1 MSTAGLNAFPRVTD
15 ILLLDKFFKT
25 LYGAEL
31 CIQRVIHVTELY
43 YVPAFL
49 YCFHFKCMYSKRII
63 LKVPRCSLGIILKD
77 VDSEE
82 DEKVCE
88 MCSDVTSTGTGDW
101 PFKRCKNPWLGREIL
116 TS

>member
-1 MSTAGLNAFPRVTD
+1 VTD

-31 CIQRVIHVTELY
+31 CIQRTIHIIEIY

-49 YCFHFKCMYSKRII
+49 YYFHFKCMYSKRII
-63 LKVPRCSLGIILKD
+63 LKAPMCSLGIILKD

-82 DEKVCE
+82 CKKGCE
-88 MCSDVTSTGTGDW
+88 MCSDITSTGRGDW
-101 PFKRCKNPWLGREIL
+101 PFKRCKNP
-116 TS
+116 